1 MSRSEYF
8 QEEARLQSFRT
19 SKVVRKKKYT
29 WRFKLIPPEYL
40 AKLGFYFDPRP
51 NRADSISCIYCHR
64 NTSGIRE
71 SRARSRDTLE
81 TMCNVLM
88 LHLGGHDSSCLLSYL
103 KLKLMKDAMYSA
115 GASDW
120 ANDRFFGDPFESHV
134 VRMLRKVYANREQ
147 EDWDAND
154 LIYSGL
160 VPYNS
165 SFSAFKELVP
175 EYVSNTAGISYYFC
189 FYCKSL
195 VRYRESVHPIV
206 AHFNDCNPGCYFFE
220 HVKLKL
226 GPIEAL
232 TEEALL
238 EFCKKVTITDNL
250 EEDERSGSVEQ
261 HQEPVEELGT
271 EQGDDKELDISSSPP
286 LVIPSLAEDAER
298 KPQDSDNNNGSSS
311 DNPHHNSSIVPFK
324 RKFTGN
330 TSSPQSRKRI
340 KLTRSSPQRISLNS
354 SIDEASNP
362 SIKTKAIIVD
372 LEQHVERKKDTTI
385 KHNLLLDS
393 DESSSGKG
401 GAFSFSNQGNS
412 HFELDVSPTK
422 SIRGAEVVDNNSKV
436 SQKLNVG
443 ERTKL
448 AHNSSL
454 SPPQTS
460 PEFFTALSRQ
470 TTVFQLESPKNVSPS
485 NDLEVLQSSTPAVH
499 KINWNVRPDTNEIFN
514 TKPLPVSEEKQS
526 SSLKL
531 DNLPMAPQLIPSSSS
546 VEANQTSSSDTSSL
560 SSSSSSPI
568 ASPQY
573 DRKPTAPF
581 RASSEQ
587 YRRLRHL

>member
-1 MSRSEYF
+1 MSRSEYCH
-8 QEEARLQSFRT
+8 EEARLQSFHT

-51 NRADSISCIYCHR
+51 NRADSIGCVYCHR

-71 SRARSRDTLE
+71 SRAKSRDTLE

-88 LHLGGHDSSCLLSYL
+88 LHLDNQDTSCLLSYL
-103 KLKLMKDAMYSA
+103 KLKLMRDAMYNV
-115 GASDW
+115 GVSDW

-134 VRMLRKVYANREQ
+134 VRMLRQVYANREQ
-147 EDWDAND
+147 EDWDADD

-165 SFSAFKELVP
+165 SFSAFKELVS
-175 EYVSNTAGISYYFC
+175 EYVNNTAGVSYYFC
-189 FYCKSL
+189 FYCKGL
-195 VRYRESVHPIV
+195 VKYQGSVHPIV
-206 AHFNDCNPGCYFFE
+206 AHFNDSNPGCYFFE
-220 HVKLKL
+220 YVKRKL
-226 GPIEAL
+226 GLTEAL

-238 EFCKKVTITDNL
+238 EFCKKVTIIDNL
-250 EEDERSGSVEQ
+250 EGDGGSGS
-261 HQEPVEELGT
+261 HQEPAEELGT
-271 EQGDDKELDISSSPP
+271 EQEDDKELDISSSPP
-286 LVIPSLAEDAER
+286 LAIPSPAEDTEG
-298 KPQDSDNNNGSSS
+298 KPQDGDNNSSS
-311 DNPHHNSSIVPFK
+311 GSDARQHNSSIIPFK

-354 SIDEASNP
+354 SIDEASNL
-362 SIKTKAIIVD
+362 SIKKKAIIID
-372 LEQHVERKKDTTI
+372 LEQHVERKRDTTI
-385 KHNLLLDS
+385 KPNLLLDS
-393 DESSSGKG
+393 DESTSGKG
-401 GAFSFSNQGNS
+401 GAFSFSNQGDS

-443 ERTKL
+443 ERTNL

-470 TTVFQLESPKNVSPS
+470 TTVFQPESPRNVSPS

-499 KINWNVRPDTNEIFN
+499 KINWNVRPETDELFN
-514 TKPLPVSEEKQS
+514 TKPPPVPEEKQS
-526 SSLKL
+526 SSFKL
-531 DNLPMAPQLIPSSSS
+531 DNLPMVPQLIPSSSS

-568 ASPQY
+568 ASPRY

-581 RASSEQ
+581 RASSER